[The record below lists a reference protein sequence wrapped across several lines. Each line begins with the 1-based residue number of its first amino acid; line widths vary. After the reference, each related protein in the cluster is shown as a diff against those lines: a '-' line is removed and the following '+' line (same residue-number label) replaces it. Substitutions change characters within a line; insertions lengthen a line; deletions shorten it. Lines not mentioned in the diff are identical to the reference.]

1 MKKKLIFK
9 ICFILLISL
18 GVILLLNQYCIRDK
32 KPLQF
37 DSVKK
42 VGIEG
47 LRKYYRIPG
56 VTYCII
62 RDGKIIEINALGY
75 IFEGSDKKVSIEDKF
90 QIGSCGKSYTALI
103 AAKLVEKELISWDTK
118 IFDLFPEWKNNSN
131 QAYYSITL
139 KDLLSHKTSLQPLN
153 TFIGKADSSSKKVIY
168 TNIPDFTGNQQERRL
183 QFCKYVL
190 TLPPVKSTDINYA
203 NSGYS
208 IAGIMLEKVSGKS
221 WEDLAMETARDI
233 GISISFGKPNTIDRE
248 QPWGHKVGWFGK
260 RMPVSPEDYTLFIDP
275 ISSPAGNIDISINDM
290 AKYVNIY
297 LEGLNEKDGYITSQ
311 SCKYLL
317 GGIPKYA
324 MGWYNESGN
333 ESYFYHYGCEGTF
346 YSNVM
351 IFKELNSAIIIL
363 TNAPGCEDTKNFLDD
378 LRNYLKGKFIY
389 GNIE

>member
-1 MKKKLIFK
+1 MKKKLIFI
-9 ICFILLISL
+9 ICFILIISL
-18 GVILLLNQYCIRDK
+18 GGMLVLNQYYIRDK

-37 DSVKK
+37 DSVEK

-56 VTYCII
+56 LTYCII
-62 RDGKIIEINALGY
+62 RDCKIIEMNALGY
-75 IFEGSDKKVSIEDKF
+75 IFEGSDMKVTIEDKF

-103 AAKLVEKELISWDTK
+103 AAKLVEKGLISWDTK

-153 TFIGKADSSSKKVIY
+153 TFTGKVDSFSKKVIH
-168 TNIPDFTGNQQERRL
+168 TNIPDFTGNQKEIRL

-190 TLPPVKSTDINYA
+190 TLPPVESTDMNYA

-208 IAGIMLEKVSGKS
+208 LAGVMLEKVSGKS

-260 RMPVSPEDYTLFIDP
+260 RMPVSPEDYTIFIDP

-297 LEGLNEKDGYITSQ
+297 LEGLNGKDGYITSQ

-324 MGWYNESGN
+324 MGWYNESDN
-333 ESYFYHYGCEGTF
+333 ETYFYHYGSEGTF

-363 TNAPGCEDTKNFLDD
+363 TNAPGCKDTQNFLNDF
-378 LRNYLKGKFIY
+378 RNYLKGKFIY
-389 GNIE
+389 ENIE